1 MYIDIRLVR
10 FIFYCLTEKI
20 LYAMSYESGMRIR
33 AHKVF
38 NYLQDQC

>member
-1 MYIDIRLVR
+1 MYIEIRLVR

-20 LYAMSYESGMRIR
+20 LYALSNKSGMRIR
-33 AHKVF
+33 AHTVL